1 MGQTTFRKIEAC
13 HIPALEALD
22 REAFFDPWSRN
33 TWEHELKSPLARWYV
48 LEDTG
53 GEDGVAAEKVAAD
66 ASAAGDGNDADG
78 QSPEAA
84 EDAAAD
90 SSVVGFAGFWLV
102 AGEAQIMRVAVR
114 QSCRNRGLGSLLTEN
129 LVEEA
134 WKLGAEA
141 IQLEVREGNGSA
153 IRVYEKCGFRS
164 AGIRP
169 NYYAD
174 NGENAVIMWLYRE
187 DRNE

>member
-33 TWEHELKSPLARWYV
+33 TWEHELKSPLASWYV
-48 LEDTG
+48 LEET
-53 GEDGVAAEKVAAD
+53 GVAAEKVAVD
-66 ASAAGDGNDADG
+66 TSAAGDGNDADG
-78 QSPEAA
+78 QSP
-84 EDAAAD
+84 DANP
-90 SSVVGFAGFWLV
+90 SVVGFAGFWLV

-114 QSCRNRGLGSLLTEN
+114 KSCRNRGLGFLLTEN
-129 LVEEA
+129 LVKEA

>member
-33 TWEHELKSPLARWYV
+33 TWEHELKSPLASWYV
-48 LEDTG
+48 LEEKG
-53 GEDGVAAEKVAAD
+53 GADDPAVDIAAD
-66 ASAAGDGNDADG
+66 AFAAGDGNDADG
-78 QSPEAA
+78 QSPEAGP
-84 EDAAAD
+84 
-90 SSVVGFAGFWLV
+90 SVVGFAGFWLV

-114 QSCRNRGLGSLLTEN
+114 KSCRNRGLGYLLTKN
-129 LVEEA
+129 LVREA

>member
-33 TWEHELKSPLARWYV
+33 TWEHELKSPLASWYV
-48 LEDTG
+48 LEESG
-53 GEDGVAAEKVAAD
+53 GEAAD
-66 ASAAGDGNDADG
+66 
-78 QSPEAA
+78 P
-84 EDAAAD
+84 
-90 SSVVGFAGFWLV
+90 SVVGFAGFWLV

-114 QSCRNRGLGSLLTEN
+114 KSCRNRGQGFLLTEN

>member
-33 TWEHELKSPLARWYV
+33 TWEHELKSPLASWYV
-48 LEDTG
+48 LEET
-53 GEDGVAAEKVAAD
+53 GVAAEKVAAN
-66 ASAAGDGNDADG
+66 APAAGGGNDAEG
-78 QSPEAA
+78 HSP
-84 EDAAAD
+84 AAD
-90 SSVVGFAGFWLV
+90 PSVVGFAGFWLV

-114 QSCRNRGLGSLLTEN
+114 KSCRNRGLGYLLTEN